1 MKRRIQHFNK
11 ILKYDEKIERLR
23 NNNIKEQIYTYYII

>member
-11 ILKYDEKIERLR
+11 ILKYDEKIERLKNDNKFIR
-23 NNNIKEQIYTYYII
+23 II

>member
-23 NNNIKEQIYTYYII
+23 NDNKFIRII